1 MKATL
6 LGQIEEPAV
15 TIVGVWDPFL
25 PGHRH
30 LFAEVCTYAR
40 QHGLASLA
48 VVLDPNPVTFIY
60 GLAEAPVYDDIRTR
74 IQLMYCCGFDAI
86 LHVRFAKSDLNAGPG
101 DFLDLVQAFGITI
114 KELWLGARQLLG
126 RGPESSM
133 EALHAL
139 CERREIQIRRLPHAQ
154 LETEPVRH
162 HLRAGCLVEATR
174 LVGRPPLRSKPRSG
188 KCRLAWSPGLYHAV
202 PLDTPERPCAGR
214 TCIDVTLTAE
224 RGRLSAFSW
233 PDRTIPYL
241 AFIAGPG
248 DR

>member
-6 LGQIEEPAV
+6 SGQITTPAV

-25 PGHRH
+25 AAHRQ
-30 LFAEVCTYAR
+30 LFEEVSAYAR

-48 VVLDPNPVTFIY
+48 VVLNPNPVTFIY
-60 GLAEAPVYDDIRTR
+60 GPAEAPVYDDIHTR
-74 IQLMYCCGFDAI
+74 VQLMHCCGFDGI
-86 LHVRFAKSDLNAGPG
+86 LQIRFTKNDLNAAPG
-101 DFLDLVQAFGITI
+101 DFFDLIQASGITI

-133 EALHAL
+133 EALQAL
-139 CERREIQIRRLPHAQ
+139 CERREIQLRRLPHAQ
-154 LETEPVRH
+154 LETETVRG
-162 HLRAGCLVEATR
+162 HLGAGRLVEATR
-174 LVGRPPLRSKPRSG
+174 LVGRPPLRSRPRSG
-188 KCRLAWSPGLYHAV
+188 TCRLAWSPGIYRAM
-202 PLDTPERPCAGR
+202 PLDTPQRQCESGN
-214 TCIDVTLTAE
+214 CIDVTLSAA
-224 RGRLSAFSW
+224 RDGLPAFSW